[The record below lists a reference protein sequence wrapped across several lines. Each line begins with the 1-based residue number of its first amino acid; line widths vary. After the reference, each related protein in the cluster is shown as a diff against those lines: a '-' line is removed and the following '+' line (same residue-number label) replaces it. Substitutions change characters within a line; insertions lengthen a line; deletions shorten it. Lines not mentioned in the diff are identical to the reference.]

1 MELKDTTSM
10 MTSKDEHERFKA
22 EYLQTEIRLR
32 EVKERMKTLS
42 KVSGGMTRDSS
53 ADRLNLR
60 MRALA
65 EYRRQ
70 LKMIAKTEG
79 IDLKSLTI

>member
-1 MELKDTTSM
+1 MKLKDTVTM

-22 EYLQTEIRLR
+22 EYLQTEIRLQ
-32 EVKERMKTLS
+32 EVKDKMKTLP

-53 ADRLNLR
+53 TAKLNHR

-70 LKMIAKTEG
+70 LKMIARMEG
-79 IDLKSLTI
+79 IDLKSLE

>member
-1 MELKDTTSM
+1 MELKDTTTM

-22 EYLQTEIRLR
+22 EYIQAEIRLR
-32 EVKERMKTLS
+32 EVKDQIKALP
-42 KVSGGMTRDSS
+42 KVSGGMVRDSS
-53 ADRLNLR
+53 AARLNLR

-65 EYRRQ
+65 EYRRN
-70 LKMIAKTEG
+70 LKMIARMEG